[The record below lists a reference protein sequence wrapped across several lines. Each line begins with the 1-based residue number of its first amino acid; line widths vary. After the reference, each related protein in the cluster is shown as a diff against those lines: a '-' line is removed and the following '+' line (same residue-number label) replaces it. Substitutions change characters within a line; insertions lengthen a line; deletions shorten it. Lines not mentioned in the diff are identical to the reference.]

1 MWRVIAVVPRA
12 QAPSAEEAIGETEAL
27 SSFEIDSGPLWRVE
41 ALFRRKA
48 DATAARKRLRA
59 LSADAKVEPLP
70 ERDWVAESLKGLPPV
85 RAGRFWIFGAHVA
98 EPPPAAAIALRI
110 EAGPAFGTGQHET
123 TRGCLLALEAL
134 AKRGRRFSSPL
145 DLGCGTGVLALAM
158 ARLWRVP
165 VTASD
170 IDPVAVRETLAN
182 ARTNGMAPLIDG
194 VAAAGLAAP
203 ALAGR
208 GRFDLVVANI
218 LARPLVRLA
227 ADLRAA
233 LAPGGVLVLS
243 GLLKKQERQVLA
255 AYLPLGFRLRRRI
268 VLGDWSTLSLDRRG
282 SKAKGAADRS
292 AAPSG
297 HFEA

>member
-1 MWRVIAVVPRA
+1 MWRVTAVVPRSRA
-12 QAPSAEEAIGETEAL
+12 LAAEEAIGEAEAL
-27 SSFEIDSGPLWRVE
+27 SSFEIEAGPLWRVE
-41 ALFRRKA
+41 ALFRRKV
-48 DATAARKRLRA
+48 DATAAGRRLRA
-59 LSADAKVEPLP
+59 LAPDAEVAALP

-85 RAGRFWIFGAHVA
+85 RVGRFWIVGAHVA
-98 EPPPAAAIALRI
+98 EPPPASAIALRI

-134 AKRGRRFSSPL
+134 AKKGRRFSSPL

-158 ARLWRVP
+158 VRLWRVP

-182 ARTNGMAPLIDG
+182 ARANGMAPWVDG
-194 VAAAGLAAP
+194 VAAAGLTAP

-233 LAPGGVLVLS
+233 LAPGGALVLS

-255 AYLPLGFRLRRRI
+255 AYLPLGFCLRRRI
-268 VLGDWSTLSLDRRG
+268 VLGDWSTLSLVRR
-282 SKAKGAADRS
+282 AA
-292 AAPSG
+292 
-297 HFEA
+297 